1 MKRSFVLKLPQLE
14 LCLKDLSQRT
24 FRLDLFRCSLNGILE
39 VGFNVFVILIA
50 IRFLD
55 ASQSFKSLL
64 AAGSAFGFFLMP
76 WTSKLSAI
84 LQKPVTHIA
93 GFIMLICSLSL
104 IFCSRVESILPYTVC
119 LLVAQISLSQM
130 PGLMI
135 HVYSSNY
142 NSSNRG
148 RSVSWNFIF
157 ASSIGMIFSYL
168 FGVFLDQYGIHYH
181 FLFLGMGLLALSSSV
196 VLFFIPSTKLENF
209 KSSSNLLGGLSYIYK
224 DRLFGKMLLGWMLMG
239 LGVIMTIPLRIE
251 YVAGGSGMGM
261 NNKQIAILF
270 GISMLSGVLTSRI
283 WGKLFDQISFVP
295 YRMSLNLFLL
305 FSIII
310 FFSSTTFWG
319 LAVGAILGGVATGG
333 ASIAWSLWVMK
344 IAPDGRETDY
354 MGAHVF
360 MTGIRG
366 ALAPF
371 LGYFVLELVGF
382 KGVTYCSSFLI
393 LVSVL
398 IFLSE
403 IKSPRLS
410 V

>member
-1 MKRSFVLKLPQLE
+1 M
-14 LCLKDLSQRT
+14 KDLSQRT

-55 ASQSFKSLL
+55 ASQGFKSLL

-76 WTSKLSAI
+76 WTLRLSAL

-93 GFIMLICSLSL
+93 GFIMLICSLTL
-104 IFCSRVESILPYTVC
+104 IFCSQVESILPYTAC

-157 ASSIGMIFSYL
+157 ASSIGMVFSYL
-168 FGVFLDQYGIHYH
+168 FGVFLDQNGIHYH
-181 FLFLGMGLLALSSSV
+181 FLFWGMGLIALSSSV
-196 VLFFIPSTKLENF
+196 ALFLIPSTVFRNAE
-209 KSSSNLLGGLSYIYK
+209 SSSSLLGGLTYIYK

-251 YVAGGSGMGM
+251 YVAGDCGMGM
-261 NNKQIAILF
+261 TNKQIAILF

-295 YRMSLNLFLL
+295 YRLCLNFFLL
-305 FSIII
+305 FSIVI

-319 LAVGAILGGVATGG
+319 LTMGAILGGIATGG

-344 IAPDGRETDY
+344 IAPDGRESDY

-371 LGYFVLELVGF
+371 LGYFVLGLVGF

-393 LVSVL
+393 LASVF

>member
-84 LQKPVTHIA
+84 LEKPVTHIA

-104 IFCSRVESILPYTVC
+104 IFCSQVESILPYTVC

-196 VLFFIPSTKLENF
+196 VLFFIPSTKLENS

>member
-1 MKRSFVLKLPQLE
+1 M
-14 LCLKDLSQRT
+14 KDLSQRT
-24 FRLDLFRCSLNGILE
+24 FRVDLFRSSLNGILE

-55 ASQSFKSLL
+55 ASQGFKSLL

-76 WTSKLSAI
+76 WTSKLSAL

-104 IFCSRVESILPYTVC
+104 MFCSQVKSILPYTAC

-168 FGVFLDQYGIHYH
+168 FGVFLDQNGSLYY
-181 FLFLGMGLLALSSSV
+181 FLFWGMGLIAFSSSV
-196 VLFFIPSTKLENF
+196 ALFLIPSTAVKIAET
-209 KSSSNLLGGLSYIYK
+209 SSSLLGGLTYIYK
-224 DRLFGKMLLGWMLMG
+224 DRLFRKMLFGWMLMG
-239 LGVIMTIPLRIE
+239 LGVIMTIPVRIE
-251 YVAGGSGMGM
+251 YVAGNGGMGM
-261 NNKQIAILF
+261 TNKQIAILF
-270 GISMLSGVLTSRI
+270 GVSMLSGVLTSRI

-295 YRMSLNLFLL
+295 YRLSLNFFLL

-310 FFSSTTFWG
+310 FFSSSTFWG
-319 LAVGAILGGVATGG
+319 LAIGAILGGVATGG

-344 IAPDGRETDY
+344 IAPDGRESDY

-371 LGYFVLELVGF
+371 LGYFVLGLVGF
-382 KGVTYCSSFLI
+382 NGVIYCSSFLI
-393 LVSVL
+393 LASVL

>member
-1 MKRSFVLKLPQLE
+1 M
-14 LCLKDLSQRT
+14 KDLSQRT
-24 FRLDLFRCSLNGILE
+24 FRVDLFRSSLNGILE

-55 ASQSFKSLL
+55 ASQGFKSLL

-76 WTSKLSAI
+76 WTSKLSAL

-93 GFIMLICSLSL
+93 GYIMLICSLSL
-104 IFCSRVESILPYTVC
+104 MFCSQVKSILPYTAC

-168 FGVFLDQYGIHYH
+168 FGVFLDQNGSHYY
-181 FLFLGMGLLALSSSV
+181 FLFWGMGLIAFSSSV
-196 VLFFIPSTKLENF
+196 ALFLIPSTAVKIAET
-209 KSSSNLLGGLSYIYK
+209 SSSLLGGLTYIYK
-224 DRLFGKMLLGWMLMG
+224 DRLFRKMLFGWMLMG
-239 LGVIMTIPLRIE
+239 LGVIMTIPVRIE
-251 YVAGGSGMGM
+251 YVAGNGGMGM
-261 NNKQIAILF
+261 TNKQIAILF
-270 GISMLSGVLTSRI
+270 GVSMLSGVLTSRI

-295 YRMSLNLFLL
+295 YRLSLNFFLL

-310 FFSSTTFWG
+310 FFSSSTFWG
-319 LAVGAILGGVATGG
+319 LAIGAILGGVATGG

-344 IAPDGRETDY
+344 IAPDGRESDY

-371 LGYFVLELVGF
+371 LGYFVLGLVGF
-382 KGVTYCSSFLI
+382 NGVIYCSSFLI
-393 LVSVL
+393 LASVL

>member
-84 LQKPVTHIA
+84 LEKPVTHIA

-104 IFCSRVESILPYTVC
+104 IFCSQVESILPYTVC

-157 ASSIGMIFSYL
+157 ASGIGMIFSYL

-196 VLFFIPSTKLENF
+196 VLFFIPSTKLENS

>member
-1 MKRSFVLKLPQLE
+1 
-14 LCLKDLSQRT
+14 LKDLSQRT
-24 FRLDLFRCSLNGILE
+24 FRVDLFRSSLNGILE

-55 ASQSFKSLL
+55 ASQGFKSLL

-76 WTSKLSAI
+76 WTSKLSAL

-93 GFIMLICSLSL
+93 GYIMLICSLSL
-104 IFCSRVESILPYTVC
+104 MFCSQVKSILPYTAC

-168 FGVFLDQYGIHYH
+168 FGVFLDQNGSHYY
-181 FLFLGMGLLALSSSV
+181 FLFWGMGLIAFSSSV
-196 VLFFIPSTKLENF
+196 ALFLIPSTAVKIAET
-209 KSSSNLLGGLSYIYK
+209 SSSLLGGLTYIYK
-224 DRLFGKMLLGWMLMG
+224 DRLFRKMLFGWMLMG
-239 LGVIMTIPLRIE
+239 LGVIMTIPVRIE
-251 YVAGGSGMGM
+251 YVAGNGGMGM
-261 NNKQIAILF
+261 TNKQIAILF
-270 GISMLSGVLTSRI
+270 GVSMLSGVLTSRI

-295 YRMSLNLFLL
+295 YRLSLNFFLL

-310 FFSSTTFWG
+310 FFSSSTFWG
-319 LAVGAILGGVATGG
+319 LAIGAILGGVATGG

-344 IAPDGRETDY
+344 IAPDGRESDY

-371 LGYFVLELVGF
+371 LGYFVLGLVGF
-382 KGVTYCSSFLI
+382 NGVIYCSSFLI
-393 LVSVL
+393 LASVL

>member
-1 MKRSFVLKLPQLE
+1 M
-14 LCLKDLSQRT
+14 KDLSQRT
-24 FRLDLFRCSLNGILE
+24 FRVDLFRSSLNGILE

-55 ASQSFKSLL
+55 ASQGFKSLL

-76 WTSKLSAI
+76 WTSKLSAL

-104 IFCSRVESILPYTVC
+104 MFCSQVKSILPYTAC

-168 FGVFLDQYGIHYH
+168 FGVFLDQNGSHYY
-181 FLFLGMGLLALSSSV
+181 FLFWGMGLIAFSSSV
-196 VLFFIPSTKLENF
+196 ALFLIPSTAVKIAET
-209 KSSSNLLGGLSYIYK
+209 SSSLLGGLTYIYK
-224 DRLFGKMLLGWMLMG
+224 DRLFRKMLFGWMLMG
-239 LGVIMTIPLRIE
+239 LGVIMTIPVRIE
-251 YVAGGSGMGM
+251 YVAGNGGMGM
-261 NNKQIAILF
+261 TNKQIAILF
-270 GISMLSGVLTSRI
+270 GVSMLSGVLTSRI

-295 YRMSLNLFLL
+295 YRLSLNFFLL

-310 FFSSTTFWG
+310 FFSSSTFWG
-319 LAVGAILGGVATGG
+319 LAIGAILGGVATGG

-344 IAPDGRETDY
+344 IAPDGRESDY

-371 LGYFVLELVGF
+371 LGYFVLGLVGF
-382 KGVTYCSSFLI
+382 NGVIYCSSFLI
-393 LVSVL
+393 LASVL

>member
-104 IFCSRVESILPYTVC
+104 IFCSQVESILPYTVC
-119 LLVAQISLSQM
+119 LLVAQLSLSQM

-157 ASSIGMIFSYL
+157 ASSVGMIFSYL

-196 VLFFIPSTKLENF
+196 VLFFIPSTKLENS

>member
-1 MKRSFVLKLPQLE
+1 M
-14 LCLKDLSQRT
+14 KDLSQRT

-181 FLFLGMGLLALSSSV
+181 FLFFGMGLLALSSSV
-196 VLFFIPSTKLENF
+196 VLFFIPSTKLENS

>member
-1 MKRSFVLKLPQLE
+1 
-14 LCLKDLSQRT
+14 LKDLSQRT
-24 FRLDLFRCSLNGILE
+24 FRVDLFRSSLNGILE

-55 ASQSFKSLL
+55 ASQGFKSLL

-76 WTSKLSAI
+76 WTSKLSAL

-93 GFIMLICSLSL
+93 GYIMLICSLSL
-104 IFCSRVESILPYTVC
+104 MFCSQVKSILPYTAC

-168 FGVFLDQYGIHYH
+168 FGVFLDQNGSLYY
-181 FLFLGMGLLALSSSV
+181 FLFWGMGLIAFSSSV
-196 VLFFIPSTKLENF
+196 ALFLIPSTAVKIAET
-209 KSSSNLLGGLSYIYK
+209 SSSLLGGLTYIYK
-224 DRLFGKMLLGWMLMG
+224 DRLFRKMLFGWMLMG
-239 LGVIMTIPLRIE
+239 LGVIMTIPVRIE
-251 YVAGGSGMGM
+251 YVAGNGGMGM
-261 NNKQIAILF
+261 TNKQIAILF
-270 GISMLSGVLTSRI
+270 GVSMLSGVLTSRI

-295 YRMSLNLFLL
+295 YRLSLNFFLL

-310 FFSSTTFWG
+310 FFSSSTFWG
-319 LAVGAILGGVATGG
+319 LAIGAILGGVATGG

-344 IAPDGRETDY
+344 IAPDGRESDY

-371 LGYFVLELVGF
+371 LGYFVLGLVGF
-382 KGVTYCSSFLI
+382 NGVIYCSSFLI
-393 LVSVL
+393 LASVL

>member
-1 MKRSFVLKLPQLE
+1 MKRSFVLELPQLE
-14 LCLKDLSQRT
+14 LGLKDLSQRT

-104 IFCSRVESILPYTVC
+104 IFCSQVESILPYTVC

-148 RSVSWNFIF
+148 RSVSWHFIF

-168 FGVFLDQYGIHYH
+168 FGVVLDQYGIHYH

-196 VLFFIPSTKLENF
+196 VLFFIPSTKLENS

>member
-1 MKRSFVLKLPQLE
+1 M
-14 LCLKDLSQRT
+14 KDLSQRT
-24 FRLDLFRCSLNGILE
+24 FRVDLFRSSLNGILE
-39 VGFNVFVILIA
+39 IGFNVFVILIA

-55 ASQSFKSLL
+55 ASQGFKSLL

-76 WTSKLSAI
+76 WTSKLSAL

-104 IFCSRVESILPYTVC
+104 MFCSQVKSILPYTAC

-168 FGVFLDQYGIHYH
+168 FGVYLDQNGSHYN
-181 FLFLGMGLLALSSSV
+181 FLFWGMGLIAFSSSV
-196 VLFFIPSTKLENF
+196 ALFLIPSTAIKNAE
-209 KSSSNLLGGLSYIYK
+209 SSSSLLGCLTYIYK
-224 DRLFGKMLLGWMLMG
+224 DRLFRKMLFGWMLMG
-239 LGVIMTIPLRIE
+239 LGVIMTIPVRIE
-251 YVAGGSGMGM
+251 YVAGDSGMGM
-261 NNKQIAILF
+261 TNKQIAILF

-295 YRMSLNLFLL
+295 YRLSLNFFLL

-319 LAVGAILGGVATGG
+319 LATGAILGGIATGG

-344 IAPDGRETDY
+344 IAPDGRESDY

-371 LGYFVLELVGF
+371 LGYFVVGLVGF
-382 KGVTYCSSFLI
+382 NGVIYCSSFLI
-393 LVSVL
+393 LASVL

>member
-104 IFCSRVESILPYTVC
+104 IFCSQVESILPYTVC

-196 VLFFIPSTKLENF
+196 VLFFIPSTKLENS